1 MPAKDRAFSRLDRED
16 LQDVLENADR
26 YYPRKLEWIK
36 ARETKLV
43 YLDELFSD
51 LDLKLLNEALF
62 RALLKLPY
70 AGDNDLRSAC
80 SQLSAGLRGREMLYE
95 KPQQVKERAP
105 QIKALIL
112 QGYEQLKALGYGIA
126 NL

>member
-16 LQDVLENADR
+16 LQDVLANADR
-26 YYPRKLEWIK
+26 YPRELKWIK

-51 LDLKLLNEALF
+51 LDLSFLHEALF
-62 RALLKLPY
+62 MALMKLPS
-70 AGDNDLRSAC
+70 AGDDDLHSAC
-80 SQLSAGLRGREMLYE
+80 SQLSAGLSGREMLYE
-95 KPQQVKERAP
+95 KPQRVKERAP
-105 QIKALIL
+105 EIKALIV